1 MVTSEVELTVRY
13 AECDPLGIV
22 HHSRYFVYLE
32 LARTEQLKQHGYT
45 YVQLQ
50 KEGVAVVVADL
61 DAKFRA
67 PAYYDDTLIIQVTLE
82 KVTAMRIIHG
92 YRIFKKGQDGS
103 RQLLAEAHTT
113 LACVNRQGELVPV
126 SPMIREFFRAS
137 TTTEAATPAV
147 ARLGT

>member
-1 MVTSEVELTVRY
+1 MITNEVELTVRY

-61 DAKFRA
+61 NARFRA
-67 PAYYDDTLIIQVTLE
+67 PARYDDTLIIQVTLE

-92 YRIFKKGQDGS
+92 YKIFKKDPDGA

-113 LACVNRQGELVPV
+113 LACVNTLGELVPV
-126 SPMIREFFRAS
+126 SPMIRAFFQANARGG
-137 TTTEAATPAV
+137 TAT
-147 ARLGT
+147 